1 MENLDFNFRWDDN
14 GNAYLTSFT
23 KLKISIFDGENGNE
37 RSEAYFQTKVSN
49 LVASRG
55 KLLSHI
61 IPFMIILWTSSVF
74 EAACLL
80 CKCNAHKSFWITFT
94 EFDVLGKEI
103 NWKNENSYHISEH
116 PCKVWLSM
124 CEEFCTRRI
133 SWNAKICKIEE

>member
-37 RSEAYFQTKVSN
+37 HSEAYFQTKVSN

-55 KLLSHI
+55 KLPCHI
-61 IPFMIILWTSSVF
+61 IPFMIILWTSSLF

-80 CKCNAHKSFWITFT
+80 CKCTKVLWITFT

-103 NWKNENSYHISEH
+103 NWKNENS
-116 PCKVWLSM
+116 
-124 CEEFCTRRI
+124 
-133 SWNAKICKIEE
+133 